1 MCNFFTAS
9 DISIIV
15 LGLCD
20 VITDTASYRRCYLV
34 FVSFCFWYQRLAERC
49 VGTQLLQLEIRLPSL
64 FSCSS
69 QTWPWPHFGVA
80 VCCSVLE

>member
-20 VITDTASYRRCYLV
+20 VITDTASYRRCL
-34 FVSFCFWYQRLAERC
+34 CFPIFLDVQGETTNNLLAKKHEKTKKQIQGE
-49 VGTQLLQLEIRLPSL
+49 VPQL
-64 FSCSS
+64 
-69 QTWPWPHFGVA
+69 
-80 VCCSVLE
+80 